1 MLRGLVVGFVLLALC
16 GSAAAD
22 VAEPP
27 HPPTPSLRL
36 PPGVR
41 PTRYALDLS
50 IDPSQPTFTGSV
62 AIDLTLDSTTSFVWL
77 HGTDLQVKSA
87 SITAGG
93 RKIEA
98 MPVVGDEDFLGFSF
112 SKPVR
117 AGAATLRIAYS
128 AVLDSVRSRG
138 IYRVREPDSTWYA
151 YTFFEPVDA
160 RRAFPCLDEPNFKV
174 PWRVT
179 IRTRRGDVAVAN
191 APLAGSPR
199 NEGGGKTWAFEETQ
213 PLPSYLIAFVVGPFD
228 IVKAGTAGRHKTPL
242 RFVIP
247 RGRAAELRYAREVTS
262 KVVGLL
268 EDFFD
273 MPIPYRK
280 LDVSVPPRFW
290 GTMEHPGIVSMGQP
304 LTLIKPDEESLQ
316 RKKAYANILS
326 HELAHFWFGDYVTM
340 EWWDETWLNEAMA
353 SWLDN
358 KITDQFEPEWRFRM
372 EGLNAMALAM
382 AADALVSTK
391 AIRQPITKRT
401 DIESSFDSAIT
412 YHKGSQVLSMF
423 EQWIGPE
430 TFRAGVLRYLREHA
444 HGTAVATDLLK
455 SLSAESGRDVMT
467 PFLTFLDQPGVPL
480 LSASLKCEEGG
491 PARLLLSQKRF
502 LPEGS
507 TGSAAQTW
515 QIPVAV
521 RYGKGNTEAT
531 ARALLSEAS
540 GQIELNGLPGC
551 PEWVIVNDNAMGYYH
566 VKYEDHLR
574 LELQKRFYTG
584 PSPAERVGLL
594 ADVNALVSANQI
606 PVGEALD
613 FVPVAIRDPDRF
625 VVSGAMELFDW
636 VDRELLPEDL
646 LPNYG
651 RVVNNMLGPRAR
663 ALGWK
668 EKEGESNDA
677 RVLRPRL
684 LPLMAIEVGDVRL
697 ATEARVLAEGWLTDR
712 TGVDP
717 DLVFPVLKVAAATAD
732 RAWFDRCVAE
742 ARKTTNLQDRRKIL
756 SSLGNVRDSTLA
768 LDALGLLLGDSFD
781 LRDMESILHQTLA
794 HRETRDIAYDWVKT
808 HYDEIFPRMRDDEQS
823 WLMSIPSNYCDMEH
837 RADAEA
843 FFGPR
848 AEKIDGGP
856 RALRK
861 SLERVDLC
869 AAAQARNRA
878 SVEAFLRMH

>member
-1 MLRGLVVGFVLLALC
+1 MLARLLLLVGTLLPAFC
-16 GSAAAD
+16 WAAA
-22 VAEPP
+22 AEPP

-41 PTRYALDLS
+41 PTRYALDLA
-50 IDPSQPTFTGSV
+50 IDPSQATFTGSV
-62 AIDLTLDSTTSFVWL
+62 AIDLALDSTTSFIWL
-77 HGTDLQVKSA
+77 HGTDLQVSAA
-87 SITAGG
+87 SITSRG

-98 MPVVGDEDFLGFSF
+98 RPVVGDEDFLGFSF
-112 SKPVR
+112 TKPVR
-117 AGAATLRIAYS
+117 AGTVTLRIAYT

-138 IYRVREPDSTWYA
+138 VYRVREPDGTWYA

-174 PWRVT
+174 PWSVT

-199 NEGGGKTWAFEETQ
+199 NENGGKTWKFAETQ

-228 IVKAGTAGRHKTPL
+228 IVKAGTAGHHKTPL

-247 RGRAAELRYAREVTS
+247 RGRAAELRYAQEVTS

-268 EDFFD
+268 EDFFG
-273 MPIPYRK
+273 MPLPYRK

-316 RKKAYANILS
+316 RKKAYANILA

-353 SWLDN
+353 SWLDK
-358 KITDQFEPEWRFRM
+358 KITDQFEPEWRYRM
-372 EGLNAMALAM
+372 EGLNAMASAM
-382 AADALVSTK
+382 EADALVSTK

-401 DIESSFDSAIT
+401 DIESSFDNAIT
-412 YHKGSQVLSMF
+412 YDKGSQVLSMF

-430 TFRAGVLRYLREHA
+430 TFRAGILRYLREHA
-444 HGTAVATDLLK
+444 HGTAAATDLLK
-455 SLSAESGRDVMT
+455 ALSAESGRDVMT

-480 LSASLKCEEGG
+480 LSASLKCEAGG
-491 PARLLLSQKRF
+491 PAQLQLSQQRF

-507 TGSAAQTW
+507 TGSADQTW

-521 RYGKGNTEAT
+521 RYGAGSEVAT
-531 ARALLSEAS
+531 ARVLLSQAS
-540 GQIELNGLPGC
+540 GAIELNGVKGC
-551 PEWVIVNDNAMGYYH
+551 PEWVTVNDSAMGYYH
-566 VKYEDHLR
+566 VKYADDLR
-574 LELQKRFYTG
+574 VGLQRRVNTDL
-584 PSPAERVGLL
+584 SPAERVALL
-594 ADVNALVSANQI
+594 ADVNALVSGNQI

-613 FVPVAIRDPDRF
+613 LVPILIRDPDRF
-625 VVSGAMELFDW
+625 VVSGAMELFEW
-636 VDRELLPEDL
+636 ADREFLPDSL

-651 RVVNNMLGPRAR
+651 RAVNILLGPRSR
-663 ALGWK
+663 MLGWK
-668 EKEGESNDA
+668 EKEGDSNDQ

-684 LPLMAIEVGDVRL
+684 LPLIAIVVGDARL
-697 ATEARVLAEGWLTDR
+697 TAEARLLAEAWLTNR

-717 DLVFPVLKVAAATAD
+717 DLVFPVLKVAAAYAD

-742 ARKTTNLQDRRKIL
+742 ARKTTELQDRRRIL
-756 SSLGNVRDSTLA
+756 ASLGNVRDSTLVS
-768 LDALGLLLGDSFD
+768 DALGLLLGDSFD
-781 LRDMESILHQTLA
+781 LRDMEGILYQTLA
-794 HRETRDIAYDWVKT
+794 HRETRDIAYEWVKA
-808 HYDEIFPRMRDDEQS
+808 HYDALFPRMRDDEQS
-823 WLMSIPSNYCDMEH
+823 WLMSIPSNFCDVAH
-837 RADAEA
+837 RGDAEA
-843 FFGPR
+843 FFGPL

-856 RALRK
+856 RALRR
-861 SLERVDLC
+861 SLEKVDLC
-869 AAAQARNRA
+869 AAALARNRA
-878 SVEAFLRMH
+878 GVEAFLKGY